1 MTNSEPPATN
11 PTPAE
16 DQALPLEELELTP
29 EWVKSSGKSYADHA
43 GTEREPRHEG
53 RRPNRSRDG
62 DRDRDRRPRPPKSSE
77 AGDRRG
83 PRPEGRRGGPP
94 QRHDRDHGPSKPA
107 APAVLPVEVTFQP
120 EEKGFGAMIEAMKQ
134 TQRAYALFD
143 IAKLVLNKPER
154 HFVKFAGKPAAD
166 GSRAPLFL
174 VTPGESVFL
183 RQDEAVRFALRHH
196 ADMVFRE
203 KKTPI
208 DPPKG
213 NFTFVNRCGL
223 TGVWLGPPNY
233 HEYQSRL
240 VRHHQQRL
248 RHIPFDEFKSRIQTV
263 KDPEAVKA
271 WLESMSVKSE
281 YECILDA
288 EPKAFATRDELEKHF
303 VETHLAQFI
312 TSVPEVRITG
322 TASRQLQNPALLETV
337 RLAWEQERKFPLKTA
352 NEMRGKLRHEGFHF
366 FKDPKGI
373 TYIGRVKPQRF
384 ESIAHLTDQIQ
395 KIIVYLR
402 EHFGCTRKQL
412 IAHFVPRPAPAAP
425 ASAPVTDPAAPS
437 PASVQ
442 AEAQAPDPAPAQAE
456 GQAVASAPA
465 PEQGT
470 PIISAPPVPSEED
483 RVLADLHWLIQDGYV
498 VEFSNGR
505 LWALADKPPQPLPP
519 PTPASTAAEAPT
531 KNASEAATATPASTE
546 PAAEP
551 TPSPEPAPAA
561 TEGGEP
567 NSTAPASS

>member
-1 MTNSEPPATN
+1 M
-11 PTPAE
+11 
-16 DQALPLEELELTP
+16 
-29 EWVKSSGKSYADHA
+29 
-43 GTEREPRHEG
+43 
-53 RRPNRSRDG
+53 
-62 DRDRDRRPRPPKSSE
+62 
-77 AGDRRG
+77 
-83 PRPEGRRGGPP
+83 
-94 QRHDRDHGPSKPA
+94 
-107 APAVLPVEVTFQP
+107 
-120 EEKGFGAMIEAMKQ
+120 MEAMKQ

-154 HFVKFAGKPAAD
+154 HVVKFAGQPAAD
-166 GSRAPLFL
+166 GTRAPLFL
-174 VTPGESVFL
+174 VTPGENVFL
-183 RQDEAVRFALRHH
+183 RQDEAVRFVLRHH

-248 RHIPFDEFKSRIQTV
+248 RHIPFDEFKARIQTV

-271 WLESMSVKSE
+271 WLDSMSAKSE

-288 EPKAFATRDELEKHF
+288 EPKSFATHDELEKHF

-312 TSVPEVRITG
+312 TSPAEVRISG
-322 TASRQLQNPALLETV
+322 TASRQLQNPALLEAV
-337 RLAWEQERKFPLKTA
+337 RLAWMQERKFPLKTA

-366 FKDPKGI
+366 FKDPKGV

-395 KIIVYLR
+395 RIIVYLR
-402 EHFGCTRKQL
+402 EHFGSTRKQL
-412 IAHFVPRPAPAAP
+412 IAHFVPRPAPSAPASVPVPAPVPEPVAPPPAPVQAETPAPAPTQTDTPVP
-425 ASAPVTDPAAPS
+425 ASAPVQT
-437 PASVQ
+437 
-442 AEAQAPDPAPAQAE
+442 EAQAMS
-456 GQAVASAPA
+456 SAFVS
-465 PEQGT
+465 EQGT
-470 PIISAPPVPSEED
+470 PVISAPPVPSEED

-505 LWALADKPPQPLPP
+505 LWALADKPPQPPPAPTPP
-519 PTPASTAAEAPT
+519 PTATEATAASATETAP
-531 KNASEAATATPASTE
+531 AAPTE

-561 TEGGEP
+561 ADGSEP
-567 NSTAPASS
+567 SSTAPASS

>member
-1 MTNSEPPATN
+1 
-11 PTPAE
+11 
-16 DQALPLEELELTP
+16 
-29 EWVKSSGKSYADHA
+29 
-43 GTEREPRHEG
+43 
-53 RRPNRSRDG
+53 
-62 DRDRDRRPRPPKSSE
+62 
-77 AGDRRG
+77 
-83 PRPEGRRGGPP
+83 
-94 QRHDRDHGPSKPA
+94 
-107 APAVLPVEVTFQP
+107 
-120 EEKGFGAMIEAMKQ
+120 
-134 TQRAYALFD
+134 
-143 IAKLVLNKPER
+143 
-154 HFVKFAGKPAAD
+154 
-166 GSRAPLFL
+166 

-425 ASAPVTDPAAPS
+425 ASAPVPDPAAPS

-465 PEQGT
+465 PVQGT

>member
-1 MTNSEPPATN
+1 
-11 PTPAE
+11 
-16 DQALPLEELELTP
+16 
-29 EWVKSSGKSYADHA
+29 
-43 GTEREPRHEG
+43 
-53 RRPNRSRDG
+53 
-62 DRDRDRRPRPPKSSE
+62 
-77 AGDRRG
+77 
-83 PRPEGRRGGPP
+83 
-94 QRHDRDHGPSKPA
+94 
-107 APAVLPVEVTFQP
+107 
-120 EEKGFGAMIEAMKQ
+120 
-134 TQRAYALFD
+134 
-143 IAKLVLNKPER
+143 
-154 HFVKFAGKPAAD
+154 
-166 GSRAPLFL
+166 
-174 VTPGESVFL
+174 
-183 RQDEAVRFALRHH
+183 
-196 ADMVFRE
+196 MVFRE

-425 ASAPVTDPAAPS
+425 ASAPVPDPAAPS